1 MDVGMIGLGHMGGA
15 MARRMMQ
22 KGHAVVGFDP
32 APDARARF
40 EAAGGAAAESPRA
53 VADRADLVF
62 ACLPG
67 KAASFAT
74 ACGEDGIRQ
83 GRRVRTYVEMSTLGR
98 AAAVAIADSLSG
110 TEIGFLDAPI
120 SGGPKGAE
128 VGALTAI
135 VAGGQGEIAAARPAL
150 DAIASNVFVVGDTP
164 GMAQVCK
171 LVNNILSITA
181 MVTSCE
187 AIAMGVKA
195 GLDAR
200 TMIDVI
206 NVSTGRNSATMDKF
220 PKAIL
225 PRSFD
230 YGGPLSIGLKDI
242 DLYLELARDTRMP
255 AMMGFGVSGL
265 FGHIAARLG
274 ETADYSSMIKVFEEW
289 GDIVVGGEGKPHE
302 NADSPV
308 AKI

>member
-1 MDVGMIGLGHMGGA
+1 MDIGMIGLGHMGGA
-15 MARRMMQ
+15 MAQRMMEQ
-22 KGHAVVGFDP
+22 GHAVVGFDT
-32 APDARARF
+32 APDACARF
-40 EAAGGAAAESPRA
+40 QAAGGAVAESPRA
-53 VADRADLVF
+53 VADRAEIVF

-67 KAASFAT
+67 KAASFDT
-74 ACGEDGIRQ
+74 AFGDRGIVH
-83 GRRVRTYVEMSTLGR
+83 GRVVKIYVEMSTLGR
-98 AAAVAIADSLSG
+98 AAVATIADNLSG
-110 TEIGFLDAPI
+110 SGIGFLDAPI
-120 SGGPKGAE
+120 SGGPKGAQA
-128 VGALTAI
+128 GTLTAI
-135 VAGGQGEIAAARPAL
+135 VAGAESEIAAARGPL
-150 DAIASNVFVVGDTP
+150 GTVASNIFVVGDMP

-225 PRSFD
+225 PRTFD
-230 YGGPLSIGLKDI
+230 YGGPLSIGVKDI

-255 AMMGFGVSGL
+255 AIMGFGVSGL
-265 FGHIAARLG
+265 FNHIVARLG
-274 ETADYSSMIKVFEEW
+274 ADSDYSTMIKVFEEW
-289 GDIVVGGEGKPHE
+289 GDAVVGGEAAPRKEPE
-302 NADSPV
+302 SRV